1 MTNILQRFWR
11 DERGATAVEYGL
23 ICALVFTAFA
33 ATMPFVAQE
42 VVELFEYIESAWASA
57 VQ

>member
-1 MTNILQRFWR
+1 MPKILHRFWH

-42 VVELFEYIESAWASA
+42 VVGLFEYIETAWSSAIH
-57 VQ
+57 

>member
-1 MTNILQRFWR
+1 MPRMLHKFWR

-42 VVELFEYIESAWASA
+42 VVSLFEYIEAAWASA
-57 VQ
+57 IQ

>member
-1 MTNILQRFWR
+1 MPTILHRFWR
-11 DERGATAVEYGL
+11 EERGATAVEYGL

-42 VVELFEYIESAWASA
+42 VVGLFEYIQAAWASA
-57 VQ
+57 VN